1 MLLYNGRH
9 AKSEKVGCWWVT
21 SRSGWLLE
29 LLTELI
35 NIDNFQNNHFH
46 SAQKKTFFDFE
57 KVKKLPKVQAGG
69 GGIWLE
75 PK

>member
-1 MLLYNGRH
+1 MSLGGGGGYAN
-9 AKSEKVGCWWVT
+9 
-21 SRSGWLLE
+21 
-29 LLTELI
+29 LTLRGIQNDII

-46 SAQKKTFFDFE
+46 SAQRKTFFDFE